1 MKSIVKRDFFL
12 KRQYVMKT
20 EIFLKILQTNNCYLL
35 FCSFFRHRRI
45 GEIYIYKTNEDHSWS
60 GLLGRRQAWFHQ
72 VGLSKHLHGHA
83 EHDPSD
89 GSPEASVRGPHI
101 RGKITNSDEWKS
113 ILPNKKEQFMIIR
126 IMTK

>member
-1 MKSIVKRDFFL
+1 MVSS
-12 KRQYVMKT
+12 
-20 EIFLKILQTNNCYLL
+20 
-35 FCSFFRHRRI
+35 FCPFFRHRRI

-101 RGKITNSDEWKS
+101 RGKITNSHDPSYNDEVNVDAL
-113 ILPNKKEQFMIIR
+113 IYQVTR
-126 IMTK
+126 